1 MPRPGRETRP
11 ILGKNA
17 KRGRGPLTFQ
27 PGENQDGTG
36 PAATPD
42 KAPNVFDYLNYHV
55 FLKDL
60 YELRKAR
67 NPYFSYRYL
76 GRLLTLD
83 AGFLVKVMQ
92 GKLALPEK
100 CLPALVK
107 LCAYQ
112 GREADYLRE
121 LILYGRAK
129 TVKSIK
135 EHFEN
140 MIALRGM
147 GSRKLELDQY
157 AFYQKWYH
165 SAIHCL
171 LMFEEFKGD
180 YKGLAARLSPPITV
194 KEARES
200 VQLLVELGIVKRNAD
215 GIHKVTDVR
224 LTSGEKWQSAAVRNF
239 QEECWR
245 LAGESWSRH
254 PKEIRD
260 LSTVTLTVCS
270 KNLEEIRQRIRELRQ
285 SLLHMGSEGGDPD
298 SVYQVNIQLFPLT
311 QVGKADVAGGA
322 A

>member
-1 MPRPGRETRP
+1 MS
-11 ILGKNA
+11 
-17 KRGRGPLTFQ
+17 
-27 PGENQDGTG
+27 
-36 PAATPD
+36 D
-42 KAPNVFDYLNYHV
+42 KAPNVFDYLNYHA

-67 NPYFSYRYL
+67 NTYFSYRYL
-76 GRLLTLD
+76 GKLLSLD

-100 CLPALVK
+100 CLPALLK
-107 LCAYQ
+107 LCAFE

-121 LILYGRAK
+121 LLLYGRAK

-135 EHFEN
+135 LHFEN
-140 MIALRGM
+140 MIALRGL
-147 GSRKLELDQY
+147 GSRKIELGQY

-171 LMFEEFKGD
+171 LMFHDFGGD
-180 YKGLAARLSPPITV
+180 YKALAARLSPPITV
-194 KEARES
+194 KEAKDS
-200 VQLLVELGIVKRNAD
+200 VQLLIELGFVKLQED
-215 GIHKVTDVR
+215 GRHQVTDVR

-239 QEECWR
+239 QEECWK
-245 LAGESWSRH
+245 LAGESWGRH

-260 LSTVTLTVCS
+260 LSTVTITMCS
-270 KNLEEIRQRIRELRQ
+270 KNLEEIRQRIKELRQ

-298 SVYQVNIQLFPLT
+298 SVYQVNIQLFPMT
-311 QVGKADVAGGA
+311 QVGKGEETQAGA